1 MELFNKK
8 ETFVIND
15 DERIEA
21 TITNDTLNDPDHEF
35 VTVRFFSP
43 QRCRIAEADYDAEF
57 PPADEDIAKLVAKW
71 EGADPS
77 DVYRA
82 L

>member
-8 ETFVIND
+8 ETFAIND
-15 DERIEA
+15 DKRIDV

-43 QRCRIAEADYDAEF
+43 QRCRIVEADYDAEF
-57 PPADEDIAKLVAKW
+57 PPTDEDIAKLVAKW
-71 EGADPS
+71 EGADQS